1 MKYYRLLSMVP
12 ALPEVPEAPPLS
24 LENLIEV
31 CGEDVA
37 GKDLELVHAL
47 LGFLDCRNV
56 EALLRGHDT
65 FDERAPISREQLE
78 ERQELPDYLAEFLEA
93 HDSGSISDDYP
104 FDALWRDY
112 FTQLYEEADRS
123 GSTFLKEWSVYEVTL
138 RDAITRQRAEAL
150 GEKADLRVS
159 GVAAGEGE
167 GHGALL
173 STLSEAANPMERERL
188 LDTARLA
195 KIDSIAGIDPFST
208 DAVLSY
214 VAATMILDR
223 WDVGK
228 SADVTK
234 MLEVFA

>member
-12 ALPEVPEAPPLS
+12 ALPEAPDAPPLS
-24 LENLIEV
+24 LADLVEV
-31 CGEDVA
+31 LGEDVA
-37 GKDLELVHAL
+37 GKDLELVYAL

-56 EALLRGHDT
+56 EALLLGHDT
-65 FDERAPISREQLE
+65 FDERAPITREQLE
-78 ERQELPDYLAEFLEA
+78 ERQELPEYLAEFLEA
-93 HDSGSISDDYP
+93 HDSGSIADDYP

-123 GSTFLKEWSVYEVTL
+123 GSAFLAEWSVYEVTL

-167 GHGALL
+167 NHGALL

-214 VAATMILDR
+214 VAATLILDR

>member
-12 ALPEVPEAPPLS
+12 ALPETPDAPPMS

-31 CGEDVA
+31 CGEDVG

-56 EALLRGHDT
+56 EALLLGHDT
-65 FDERAPISREQLE
+65 FDARAPISREQLE
-78 ERQELPDYLAEFLEA
+78 ERQELPDYLAEFLES
-93 HDSGSISDDYP
+93 HDSGSIADDYP
-104 FDALWRDY
+104 YDALWRDY
-112 FTQLYEEADRS
+112 FTHLYEVAESS
-123 GSTFLKEWSVYEVTL
+123 GNGFLEEWSVYEVTL

>member
-12 ALPEVPEAPPLS
+12 ALPEAPEAPPLS
-24 LENLIEV
+24 LENLVEV

-37 GKDLELVHAL
+37 GKDLELVQAL

-56 EALLRGHDT
+56 EALLQGHDT
-65 FDERAPISREQLE
+65 FDERAPLSRVALDEREDLPEYLE
-78 ERQELPDYLAEFLEA
+78 AFLEA

-112 FTQLYEEADRS
+112 FTHLYETADLS
-123 GSTFLKEWSVYEVTL
+123 GSAFLMEWSVYEVTL
-138 RDAITRQRAEAL
+138 RDAITRQRAESL
-150 GEKADLRVS
+150 GDKAEMRMS
-159 GVAAGEGE
+159 GVAAAEGE
-167 GHGALL
+167 NHGALL

-195 KIDSIAGIDPFST
+195 KIESISGIDPFST